1 MYLYETW
8 NECRTARGY
17 VPLILYHLKAS
28 MAAML
33 IYELE
38 VAVAPLELFHP

>member
-1 MYLYETW
+1 
-8 NECRTARGY
+8 
-17 VPLILYHLKAS
+17 

-38 VAVAPLELFHP
+38 VAVAPLELFHPWIQKFKSACTSRLTVGF